1 MAFLDCKNLGK
12 KYMYRKKKAETGERH
27 SFQVKYPLYCASK

>member
-12 KYMYRKKKAETGERH
+12 KYMYRKKRLKLEKDIVFR
-27 SFQVKYPLYCASK
+27 